1 MFFSIQNVRSQ
12 SFIFLQSR
20 CMLVSNKQEANNPRT
35 QTKPKT
41 ELSLHL
47 KSRLRVK
54 MEVEVKTPAN
64 KQGQKTARESCR
76 KAISS
81 ITKRLN
87 NECHKLCSIYCIH
100 YKKESA

>member
-12 SFIFLQSR
+12 SFIFFQSR

-54 MEVEVKTPAN
+54 MEVEVKTLS
-64 KQGQKTARESCR
+64 KQTGTEDSAGVMQES
-76 KAISS
+76 
-81 ITKRLN
+81 N
-87 NECHKLCSIYCIH
+87 QQYHK
-100 YKKESA
+100 ET